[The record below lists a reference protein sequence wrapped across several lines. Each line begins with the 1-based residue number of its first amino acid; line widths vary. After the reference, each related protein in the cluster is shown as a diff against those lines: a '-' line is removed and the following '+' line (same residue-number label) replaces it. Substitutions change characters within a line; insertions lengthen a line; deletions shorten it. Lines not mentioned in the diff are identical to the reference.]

1 MRNLNRD
8 LFNKYYKN
16 LSKNLFILR
25 MKLGLSQ
32 RELADEIG
40 ITQGTIW
47 NIEKNKYGDVHP
59 TLDTVFLICE
69 FFDKTIEEMFE
80 KPKKKHYKKALEKS
94 EKVDKEPTA
103 SKVSDRNSYE
113 VVAKKSNNGK
123 DYYMF

>member
-47 NIEKNKYGDVHP
+47 NIEKNKYGGVHP

-113 VVAKKSNNGK
+113 VVAKKK
-123 DYYMF
+123 Q